1 VRPVV
6 HVTGPVPKGVHAALA
21 ETFALTDKPEGA
33 DGILSL
39 LTTTVDGAL
48 LDRAGPQLRVVANYG
63 VGVDNVDLEAARARN
78 VLVAN
83 TPDVLTDAT
92 AELAIALTLALLRRV
107 AEGDRFLRRHEQ
119 WSFSLEY
126 MHGES

>member
-6 HVTGPVPKGVHAALA
+6 HVTGRIPERVHAALA
-21 ETFALTDKPEGA
+21 ETFTLADNPEGA

-48 LDRAGPQLRVVANYG
+48 LDRAGPQLRTVANYG
-63 VGVDNVDLEAARARN
+63 VGVDNVDLEAARARG
-78 VLVAN
+78 VVVAN

-92 AELAIALTLALLRRV
+92 AELAIGPETLKMRTSFRPALNAVSDGKSENR
-107 AEGDRFLRRHEQ
+107 
-119 WSFSLEY
+119 SLPDAW
-126 MHGES
+126 